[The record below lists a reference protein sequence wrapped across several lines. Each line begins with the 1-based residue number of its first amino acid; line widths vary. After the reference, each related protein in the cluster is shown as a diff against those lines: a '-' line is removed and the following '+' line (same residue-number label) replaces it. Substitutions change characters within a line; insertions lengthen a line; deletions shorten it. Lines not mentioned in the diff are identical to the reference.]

1 MTFQLRFADATL
13 DADLLDG
20 GPKTL
25 ILEPTVRYA
34 LCRTGVMRPD
44 GCMPVA
50 VRDPKVSACHFILSF
65 LDGRWRVE
73 DGNGTK
79 RSTNGTLVDGEQI
92 GGTLTPLTPG
102 SVITAQRSKT
112 SLYFEAAPVAAPA
125 EAAETQT
132 FSQEAADSASASRCG
147 SAIEA
152 AAVEEAAAQEVAFVE
167 VPEGGGGTASQP
179 EQLGAAAPP
188 PPVGS
193 KLTVWS
199 VPASPPHPP
208 QPHPLTHPT
217 PPATTTHPHRP
228 TLPLRYEDEAGQARP
243 WVGTMVEKFNRKK
256 DSHHGRS
263 APPPGSDP
271 ARPRGLRLVG

>member
-79 RSTNGTLVDGEQI
+79 RSTNGTLLDGEQI

-179 EQLGAAAPP
+179 EQLEAVAPP

-199 VPASPPHPP
+199 VPPSPPHPP
-208 QPHPLTHPT
+208 HPHPLTHPT

-243 WVGTMVEKFNRKK
+243 WVGTLVEKFNRKK
-256 DSHHGRS
+256 DPHHGRS
-263 APPPGSDP
+263 APPWQ
-271 ARPRGLRLVG
+271 